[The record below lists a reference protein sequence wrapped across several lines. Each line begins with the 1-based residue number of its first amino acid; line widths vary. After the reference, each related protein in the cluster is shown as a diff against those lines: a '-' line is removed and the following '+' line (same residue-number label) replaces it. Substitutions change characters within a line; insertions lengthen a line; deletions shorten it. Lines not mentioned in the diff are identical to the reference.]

1 LVGKKKALVERSCRF
16 NLKKE
21 RFTPYFIATD
31 TMKRP
36 VLLSNRALLR
46 TGFYVGLLLIPI
58 VFSLVSPERGSSLTL
73 FGVTFKI
80 AFLFAAWVEHV
91 LVLNRFL
98 DRRQYVGVVLGT
110 MGAFLAFPA
119 ARFILE
125 QYLTEQLFGATN
137 YFTDDLTVGYYVADN
152 QTYALTAIGCGL
164 VFKLVEDWFRHQ
176 QERRALLSE
185 KTTAELAFLKSQINP
200 HFLFNT
206 LNNIYALAY
215 TRSDAAPGA
224 ILKLSELMRYMLYD
238 SAGPVSNTPP
248 VSGSGLSYKVS
259 LSKEVQ
265 HLRNLVDLETLR
277 VPNAQVEFTVE
288 GNTDL
293 YRIEPLLLISFVEN
307 AFKHGTL
314 TDPAHPLVIH
324 LSIRQGKLLAD
335 VVNKKNTHQKDA
347 VGGVGLPNVRRRLDL
362 LYPNQY
368 VLRID
373 DDNLT
378 YSCRL
383 ELTL

>member
-1 LVGKKKALVERSCRF
+1 
-16 NLKKE
+16 
-21 RFTPYFIATD
+21 
-31 TMKRP
+31 M
-36 VLLSNRALLR
+36 
-46 TGFYVGLLLIPI
+46 LLIPYALNLI
-58 VFSLVSPERGSSLTL
+58 NPEQGSRFSLFS
-73 FGVTFKI
+73 VTFNV
-80 AFLFAAWVEHV
+80 AFLVTAWVEHV

-110 MGAFLAFPA
+110 AGAFLLFCAVRYGIEQHLTRWLFNA
-119 ARFILE
+119 VNYSMRMNDLATAR
-125 QYLTEQLFGATN
+125 
-137 YFTDDLTVGYYVADN
+137 DYVADN
-152 QTYALTAIGCGL
+152 RAYALTGL
-164 VFKLVEDWFRHQ
+164 GWGLGFKLIEDWFRHQ

-206 LNNIYALAY
+206 LNNIYALTY
-215 TRSDAAPGA
+215 TKSDAAPGA
-224 ILKLSELMRYMLYD
+224 ILKLSDLMRYMLYESTGPAPTS
-238 SAGPVSNTPP
+238 SAATSNTRH
-248 VSGSGLSYKVS
+248 KVS

-265 HLRNLVDLETLR
+265 YLRNLIDLETLR

-307 AFKHGTL
+307 AVKHGIL

-324 LSIRQGKLLAD
+324 LSIRQGNLLAD
-335 VVNKKNTHQKDA
+335 IVNRKNNHQKDA
-347 VGGVGLPNVRRRLDL
+347 SGGIGLPNVRRRLDL

-373 DDNLT
+373 DDDLT
-378 YSCRL
+378 YSCHL

>member
-1 LVGKKKALVERSCRF
+1 
-16 NLKKE
+16 
-21 RFTPYFIATD
+21 
-31 TMKRP
+31 MKLP
-36 VLLSNRALLR
+36 HLLTNRALLR
-46 TGFYVGLLLIPI
+46 TGFYVGLLLIPVSLNLI
-58 VFSLVSPERGSSLTL
+58 NPEQDSPFSLFS
-73 FGVTFKI
+73 FTFNV
-80 AFLFAAWVEHV
+80 AFLLTAWVEHV

-110 MGAFLAFPA
+110 IGAFLVFPA
-119 ARFILE
+119 ARYGIE
-125 QYLTEQLFGATN
+125 QHLTWWLFQTVN
-137 YFTDDLTVGYYVADN
+137 YFTDSLTVGYYVNDN
-152 QTYALTAIGCGL
+152 RMYALTAVGWGL
-164 VFKLVEDWFRHQ
+164 IFKLIEDWFRHQ
-176 QERRALLSE
+176 QERRALVGE

-215 TRSDAAPGA
+215 TKSDAAPGA

-238 SAGPVSNTPP
+238 SAGPASTSLPA
-248 VSGSGLSYKVS
+248 SGDNLPYKVS

-265 HLRNLVDLETLR
+265 YLRNLVDLETLR

-314 TDPAHPLVIH
+314 TDPSHPLVIH

-335 VVNKKNTHQKDA
+335 IVNKKNSHQKDGA
-347 VGGVGLPNVRRRLDL
+347 GGIGLPNVRRRLDL

-368 VLRID
+368 VLRVD
-373 DDNLT
+373 DDDLT